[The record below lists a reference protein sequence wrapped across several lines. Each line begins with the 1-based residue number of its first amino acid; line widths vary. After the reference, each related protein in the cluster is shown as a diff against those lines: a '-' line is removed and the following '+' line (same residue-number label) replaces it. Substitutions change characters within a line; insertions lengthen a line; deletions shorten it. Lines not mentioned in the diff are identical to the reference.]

1 MPHALVTLLT
11 SPRRGV
17 LSTPMTPAGSADSD
31 SEDIYTVARDIG
43 VLAPD
48 WVRTGCLYA
57 AQPAD
62 AYAVLVMPCLPDATK
77 RHNTYHRLYIS
88 VAPSSGLYASYRA
101 HTLSWQDFALRYL
114 AELDAK
120 REGALAQFVEQL
132 CAVPARHRGVLLLG
146 FRQAPG
152 GNETV
157 VRCPRRL
164 LRAWLLDQ
172 VESLPEVQHQRSRV
186 RAC

>member
-1 MPHALVTLLT
+1 MLSMPT
-11 SPRRGV
+11 
-17 LSTPMTPAGSADSD
+17 TPAGSTDSGT
-31 SEDIYTVARDIG
+31 EDIYVVARDVG

-62 AYAVLVMPCLPDATK
+62 AYALLVMPCLPHATK
-77 RHNTYHRLYIS
+77 RHNVYHRLCVSI
-88 VAPSSGLYASYRA
+88 APSSGLYTAYRT

-120 REGALAQFVEQL
+120 RDGALARFVEQL
-132 CAVPARHRGVLLLG
+132 CAVPARYWGVLLLG

-152 GNETV
+152 GNEAL

-172 VESLPEVQHQRSRV
+172 VDTLPEVQRQRPRSC
-186 RAC
+186 AC

>member
-1 MPHALVTLLT
+1 
-11 SPRRGV
+11 V
-17 LSTPMTPAGSADSD
+17 LSTPTTPAASADSD
-31 SEDIYTVARDIG
+31 SENIYAVARDIG
-43 VLAPD
+43 ILAPD

-77 RHNTYHRLYIS
+77 RHNIYHRLYIS
-88 VAPSSGLYASYRA
+88 VAPSSGLYAAYRS

-120 REGALAQFVEQL
+120 RDGALAQFVEQL
-132 CAVPARHRGVLLLG
+132 CAVPARYGGVLLLG
-146 FRQAPG
+146 VRQAPG
-152 GNETV
+152 GNEAA

-172 VESLPEVQHQRSRV
+172 VDTLPEVQRQRSRV